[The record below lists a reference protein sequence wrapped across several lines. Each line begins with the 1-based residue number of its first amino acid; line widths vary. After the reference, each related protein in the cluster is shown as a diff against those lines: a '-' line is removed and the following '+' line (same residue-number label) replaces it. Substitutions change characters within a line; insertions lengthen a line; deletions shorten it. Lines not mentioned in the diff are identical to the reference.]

1 MNFPT
6 LTALKTWAD
15 YKLPVYLPFD
25 LEEVDTTQRDPPRDI
40 VEMQKDGMF
49 HYFKEDG
56 GFHLLMS
63 SKNSLVEGEIE

>member
-15 YKLPVYLPFD
+15 RKLPVYIPFD
-25 LEEVDTTQRDPPRDI
+25 VDEVDTESHTLPKDI

>member
-25 LEEVDTTQRDPPRDI
+25 LEEVDTTQ
-40 VEMQKDGMF
+40 
-49 HYFKEDG
+49 
-56 GFHLLMS
+56 
-63 SKNSLVEGEIE
+63 

>member
-1 MNFPT
+1 
-6 LTALKTWAD
+6 
-15 YKLPVYLPFD
+15 
-25 LEEVDTTQRDPPRDI
+25 
-40 VEMQKDGMF
+40 MQKDGMF